1 MIKMIVSPSILNA
14 NYVNL
19 NKDIM
24 QLQKAEPNSI
34 HVDIMDGR
42 FVQNITWGPKTI
54 AAIKEITTLPIDV
67 HLMVNEPERNLDD
80 YIKLK
85 LNTIIIHV
93 ESTLYLRKNLLLIK
107 EEGIRSGV
115 ALKLETP
122 INQIKHCLDLV
133 DVVLLLSSDEGF
145 GNQSFQPIVI
155 EKVSEIKKLRSK
167 YDLRF
172 DIELDGGIN
181 LETAEISK
189 KAGVDIIAVGSYVM
203 NNDKKVAINNLKN
216 I

>member
-54 AAIKEITTLPIDV
+54 AAIKEITTLPIDA

>member
-54 AAIKEITTLPIDV
+54 AAIKEITTLPIDA
-67 HLMVNEPERNLDD
+67 HLMVNEPERNLGD